1 MDILQKYG
9 RVNSS
14 DKLNPNESPAL
25 TKPRNVPSGVDP
37 IMFKY
42 GTNPT
47 YKLPNITRTAGNFD
61 DMFVD
66 TDSTDARTNYI
77 NQRKKELEDEYAP
90 LKNDRFGGLFK
101 GKSSEEIEAIVNKNL
116 QGYIKAYDKEQ
127 ANKNK
132 IIPTGS
138 AEYKEFYK
146 NDVLGDSNLPEFL
159 KNAAANIGLLNTK
172 LQQNPVTGRYIQAF
186 NNNGQQEVTDDLG
199 RTVEAPTTGN
209 KIIDTLID
217 IPASVGA
224 NIVFNKGIGAGDFYK
239 NTGVAADNLINRTGL
254 QNPFLK
260 SASREGVENALQEGL
275 MSLSRGNDLGQIA
288 KDTVVG
294 GLQGAAFGGALEA
307 GGRGLNRLKNA
318 TVTSSNTIEDG
329 IKMSPKLRQVG
340 DVNYSNTDVPLS
352 DPMDDSKLKVMNSDI
367 ERPTNSI
374 DVPIK
379 AESQPLNINNANDSI
394 NIPKNKANYPEGES
408 RWKSTVQNDNNT
420 DPELQRLLAKTSIKY
435 DISNNRDV
443 LNVAKKMI
451 DTDIDSAIKVVKET
465 TVPTPETNAMSQL
478 LIQKLQKDKR
488 YNEAIELIEATS
500 RNATTQGQAIQAL
513 SMWGRLTPEGM
524 LRHVQS
530 TFDKANIENRKTRVG
545 NLGGKIDSFQNKVG
559 KELKLT
565 PQLVDKITNEMTDI
579 SKLEDGSYDKLFKTA
594 SLLADI
600 DEMIPKSISQKL
612 STIQAMA
619 QLLNPKTVGRN
630 IIGNTLFGQG
640 LENVSQTIATG
651 LDKGI
656 STFTGNRTTS
666 LPSLSTQAKSFKEG
680 LSQGIKES
688 LAGVNTTNVTGKYEL
703 GKQSRTFNRST
714 KLGKLETAMNVSLQA
729 PDRAAY
735 KAAYDDTLRSM
746 TKANN
751 GQVTDSMKAYADF
764 TAKYRT
770 FQDDSAISNTFKKIK
785 KALNTVGVGKKDFEG
800 SKQFGLGDL
809 ILKYAKTP
817 ANILDRAVD
826 YSPVIGAI
834 KGTIRDKGKI
844 GTQKAFVDAM
854 GRNLT
859 GSGIMFLGY
868 QLSKNGVLTS
878 KPAENKNEDRFNR
891 QIGSNPYSLNIDAL
905 NRWIGVGDT
914 KQQQGDKYISWDWAA
929 PTALL
934 FSMGGDIA
942 QSQKDGSN
950 ILRAATEGA
959 STAANTLLEQPL
971 FTGVSNLV
979 AYGDLGQGLASTA
992 LSTPTSFTP
1001 TALKQIAQ
1009 LFDNTA
1015 RNTYDPNPVKQAA
1028 NQVISKIPFASKT
1041 LEPQITTFG
1050 EERKNYNSS
1059 GLKRGLD
1066 IFINPSFDNNYK
1078 TTETQ
1083 QKIKDIAENTGDT
1096 SIYPKITGK
1105 KITLGGQTLQLSP
1118 KEVKEYQETVG
1129 KNYLNGAESIVN
1141 SNKTDLEKAKQ
1152 LDSLYKK
1159 INDAAKEDIF
1169 KNNNIKIKK

>member
-1 MDILQKYG
+1 MNKILQLYGKNLTEDVKQDDALSMPSNAKPNVNPILMKYG
-9 RVNSS
+9 SNLIDEVKKPKASSIPMYNDIFENSS
-14 DKLNPNESPAL
+14 PN
-25 TKPRNVPSGVDP
+25 N
-37 IMFKY
+37 
-42 GTNPT
+42 
-47 YKLPNITRTAGNFD
+47 
-61 DMFVD
+61 
-66 TDSTDARTNYI
+66 ARTNYI
-77 NQRKKELEDEYAP
+77 NQRTQELQKEYAP
-90 LKNDRFGGLFK
+90 LKNDRLFGLLK
-101 GKSSEEIEAIVNKNL
+101 GKSDEEINQIVNKNL
-116 QGYIKAYDKEQ
+116 QDYINAYDKEQ

-132 IIPTGS
+132 TIPTNS
-138 AEYKEFYK
+138 TDYKEFYK
-146 NDVLGDSNLPEFL
+146 NDVLGDSNLPSFV
-159 KNAAANIGLLNTK
+159 KDFAANVGLVNTK
-172 LQQNPVTGRYIQAF
+172 LQQNPITGRYIQAM
-186 NNNGQQEVTDDLG
+186 NQNSGQQVTDDLG
-199 RTVEAPTTGN
+199 NVVEAPTTGN
-209 KIIDTLID
+209 KILDTLID
-217 IPASVGA
+217 IPANIGA
-224 NIVFNKGIGAGDFYK
+224 NIVGNQAIGAGNFYSQ
-239 NTGVAADNLINRTGL
+239 TGKVADNLINRTNL
-254 QNPFLK
+254 ENPLLK
-260 SASREGVENALQEGL
+260 AAARGGAENALQEGL
-275 MSLSRGNDLGQIA
+275 MSIGKGDNVSDIA
-288 KDTVVG
+288 KNTLVG

-318 TVTSSNTIEDG
+318 AVTSSNTIEDG
-329 IKMSPKLRQVG
+329 IKMSPRLKQVS
-340 DVNYSNTDVPLS
+340 DINYSNADMPLNS
-352 DPMDDSKLKVMNSDI
+352 PIDDSKFKVMNSDI

-379 AESQPLNINNANDSI
+379 AESQPLNVSNANDSI

-420 DPELQRLLAKTSIKY
+420 DPELQRLLAKTIIKY

-478 LIQKLQKDKR
+478 LIQRLQKDKR

-500 RNATTQGQAIQAL
+500 KNATTQGQAIQAL

-530 TFDKANIENRKTRVG
+530 TFDKANVGNRKTRVG
-545 NLGGKIDSFQNKVG
+545 NLGDKIDGFQNKVG

-565 PQLVDKITNEMTDI
+565 PELVDKITNEMTDI
-579 SKLEDGSYDKLFKTA
+579 SKLEDGSYEKLFKTA

-600 DEMIPKSISQKL
+600 DEMVPKSVSQKL

-640 LENVSQTIATG
+640 LENVSQTLATG

-656 STFTGNRTTS
+656 GAFTGNRTTS

-703 GKQSRTFNRST
+703 GKQNRTFKRST
-714 KLGKLETAMNVSLQA
+714 GLGKLETAMNVSLQA

-770 FQDDSAISNTFKKIK
+770 FQDDSAISNTFKKLK
-785 KALNTVGVGKKDFEG
+785 KALNTVGFGKKDFEG

-809 ILKYAKTP
+809 VLKYAKTP
-817 ANILDRAVD
+817 ANIIDRALD
-826 YSPVIGAI
+826 YSPAIGVI
-834 KGTIRDKGKI
+834 KGIARDSKKI

-854 GRNLT
+854 GRSLT
-859 GSGIMFLGY
+859 GTGIMLLGY
-868 QLSKNGVLTS
+868 KLSKEGILTS
-878 KPAENKNEDRFNR
+878 KKAEKTSEDRFNR
-891 QIGSNPYSLNIDAL
+891 QIGQNPYSINIDAFS
-905 NRWIGVGDT
+905 RWANGEDA
-914 KQQQGDKYISWDWAA
+914 KPQQGDKFISWDWAA

-942 QSQKDGSN
+942 QSQKEN
-950 ILRAATEGA
+950 INWGESISQGLTT
-959 STAANTLLEQPL
+959 SANTLLEQPL
-971 FTGVSNLV
+971 FTGVQNLTSF
-979 AYGDLGQGLASTA
+979 GDLPKGLMNTA
-992 LSTPTSFTP
+992 LGAANSFTP

-1009 LFDNTA
+1009 VFDNTA
-1015 RNTYDPNPVKQAA
+1015 RNTYDPSPIKQAA
-1028 NQVISKIPFASKT
+1028 NQVIAKIPGASKT

-1059 GLKRGLD
+1059 GLQRGFD
-1066 IFINPSFDNNYK
+1066 IFANPSFTGTYSTNE
-1078 TTETQ
+1078 TT
-1083 QKIKDIAENTGDT
+1083 QKIKDIAESTGDVG
-1096 SIYPKITGK
+1096 IYPKVADK
-1105 KITLGGQTLQLSP
+1105 KITLQGQTVQLTA
-1118 KEVKEYQETVG
+1118 KELKDYQQKIG
-1129 KNYLNGAESIVN
+1129 QQYLSRAGSIVN
-1141 SNKTDLEKAKQ
+1141 SSKSDQDKAKQ
-1152 LDSLYKK
+1152 LESLLRD
-1159 INDAAKEDIF
+1159 INTSAKEDIF
-1169 KNNNIKIKK
+1169 RGRNITLKK